1 MVFSFGGMVNA
12 PIVQGRCVTPEIVSQ
27 VRGLIAQQPDWSRR
41 RLALELCRR
50 WQWQNAAGQIKDMAA
65 RTFLDKLE
73 ARGWIQLPPRQRR
86 RGPGFAPRLA
96 ALPSPPPSLLSQS
109 LRQLRPLQFQVFSAR
124 QPQAA
129 GFNAY
134 LARHHYLPY
143 RSTVGENLA
152 YLVQD
157 RQGRDL
163 ACALFG
169 AAAWKTQPR
178 DSFIGWTAAQR
189 QAHLGRVANNS
200 RFLILPWVRV
210 PELASHILGRVA
222 RRLAT
227 DWQAQ
232 YGHRVVLLETF
243 VERGRF
249 RGTCYRAAN
258 WICVGQT
265 QGRTRQDRQHT
276 LQAPVKDVWVYALQA
291 DFRKTLCH
299 EAVHA

>member
-1 MVFSFGGMVNA
+1 MISA
-12 PIVQGRCVTPEIVSQ
+12 PMIQGRLVTPEILAQ
-27 VRGLIAQQPDWSRR
+27 VRGVIAGQPTWSRR
-41 RLALELCRR
+41 RLALELCRQ

-96 ALPSPPPSLLSQS
+96 ALPAIAPAGLQEPLG
-109 LRQLRPLQFQVFSAR
+109 QLRPLQWQVFSAR

-129 GFNAY
+129 RFNAY
-134 LARHHYLPY
+134 LARYHYLPY

-157 RQGRDL
+157 RHGRDL
-163 ACALFG
+163 ACVLFG

-178 DSFIGWTAAQR
+178 DTFIGWTAEER
-189 QAHLGRVANNS
+189 RRHLERVVNNT

-222 RRLAT
+222 RRVAR

-232 YGHRVVLLETF
+232 YGHAVALLETF
-243 VERGRF
+243 VERERF
-249 RGTCYRAAN
+249 RGSCYRAAN
-258 WICVGQT
+258 WLCVGQT
-265 QGRTRQDRQHT
+265 QGRTRQDRQHR
-276 LQAPVKDVWVYALQA
+276 LQAPVKDVFVYPLHPN
-291 DFRKTLCH
+291 FRQQLR
-299 EAVHA
+299 EVDR

>member
-1 MVFSFGGMVNA
+1 MVSA
-12 PIVQGRCVTPEIVSQ
+12 SIIQGRVVTPEVLAQ
-27 VRGLIAQQPDWSRR
+27 VRGLIAQQPGWSRR
-41 RLALELCRR
+41 RLALDLCR
-50 WQWQNAAGQIKDMAA
+50 QWHWYNAASQVKDMAA
-65 RTFLDKLE
+65 RSFLNKLE
-73 ARGWIQLPPRQRR
+73 QRGWIQLPPRQRR

-96 ALPSPPPSLLSQS
+96 ALPPPPPAILTESLG
-109 LRQLRPLQFQVFSAR
+109 QLRPLQFQVFNAR

-134 LARHHYLPY
+134 LAHHHYLPY

-178 DSFIGWTAAQR
+178 DSFIGWTAVER

-222 RRLAT
+222 RRIAA
-227 DWQAQ
+227 DWQGH
-232 YGHRVVLLETF
+232 YGHPLVLLETF

-249 RGTCYRAAN
+249 RGSCYRAAN

-265 QGRTRQDRQHT
+265 QGRTRQDRERRI
-276 LQAPVKDVWVYALQA
+276 QAPVKDIWVYPLQA
-291 DFRKTLCH
+291 NFQKQLCH
-299 EAVHA
+299 VHA